1 MALKPHPLENGVIK
15 PNHRFKDDNEN
26 KVQEERKSNSNNDH
40 NDTAETTFDQ
50 PSQVD
55 SEQPSAKKSNEQLQ
69 DKSIQQENVSQATTT
84 PKRII
89 PSI

>member
-1 MALKPHPLENGVIK
+1 MNLKLARFRQLFLALKPHPLENGVIK

-40 NDTAETTFDQ
+40 NDNAETTFDQ

-55 SEQPSAKKSNEQLQ
+55 SEQPSAKRAMN
-69 DKSIQQENVSQATTT
+69 NY
-84 PKRII
+84 
-89 PSI
+89 